1 MSFIVLNCQ
10 VVEWVDIFANPV
22 FKNPGINRLC
32 WWAALLKFWFQTD
45 LERENSASYY
55 RQGKEVSCF
64 CLASPWSP
72 VGHALCPIFMLW
84 LVKTGQVCSCGKFMQ
99 HLETCLPT
107 AEADR
112 VLCRHLVMFLTV
124 LVHWVYKIKC
134 SWVAIKILL
143 LFMAGLFIGCLV
155 EICAASLSHR
165 ESDFRG
171 DRYRCSPCLM
181 RKRVEKSQ
189 TILTCIDGFRKCIST
204 GKPE

>member
-1 MSFIVLNCQ
+1 MSFIVLNWQ

-32 WWAALLKFWFQTD
+32 WWATPLKFWFQTD

-64 CLASPWSP
+64 CLSSPWSP

-84 LVKTGQVCSCGKFMQ
+84 LVTIGQVCSCGKFKQ

-107 AEADR
+107 AEDDR

-124 LVHWVYKIKC
+124 HCMYKIKC
-134 SWVAIKILL
+134 SWVAIKILP

-155 EICAASLSHR
+155 EICAALLSHR

-171 DRYRCSPCLM
+171 DRYRFSPCLM

-189 TILTCIDGFRKCIST
+189 TILTCINGFRKCIST
-204 GKPE
+204 GKPG

>member
-10 VVEWVDIFANPV
+10 VVEWVDIFANPI
-22 FKNPGINRLC
+22 FKNPGINKSC
-32 WWAALLKFWFQTD
+32 WWVALLKFWFQTD

-55 RQGKEVSCF
+55 RRGKEVSCF
-64 CLASPWSP
+64 CLSSPWSP
-72 VGHALCPIFMLW
+72 VGHALCPILMLR
-84 LVKTGQVCSCGKFMQ
+84 LVKIGQVCSCGKFMQ
-99 HLETCLPT
+99 HLETGLPI
-107 AEADR
+107 AKADR
-112 VLCRHLVMFLTV
+112 VLCRYLVMFLTV
-124 LVHWVYKIKC
+124 LVHWMYKIEC

-155 EICAASLSHR
+155 EIRAALLSHR

-171 DRYRCSPCLM
+171 DRYRFSPCLM

-204 GKPE
+204 G